1 MSFMVIICRNIKK
14 KCEIVHCCSIII
26 AIIVCQREILIP
38 LRLIDFQTFTGACV
52 CILAHYFQ

>member
-1 MSFMVIICRNIKK
+1 MSFMVIICRNITK
-14 KCEIVHCCSIII
+14 KCEIF

-38 LRLIDFQTFTGACV
+38 VRLINFQTFTGACV

>member
-1 MSFMVIICRNIKK
+1 MSFMVIIYRNIKK
-14 KCEIVHCCSIII
+14 CEIF

-38 LRLIDFQTFTGACV
+38 LRLNDFQTFTGACV